1 MVSIPVKR
9 RTQPDG
15 RKTKQVKRNSGRVTH
30 RRKRGWWESGDNH
43 IKQSKVQYLKIWVLP
58 CHSLKMRGRDRERK
72 KRRKERERERVPTSA
87 LTSSTS
93 LACDHTALLS
103 YSHWTREKKGKQWA
117 RGKWS
122 GQSGMLCRGREGER
136 ERERAKQEGEGERRE
151 VGGEGRGGSAITCS
165 SDGNS
170 QLDSGGWEKGVK
182 RRKGWCTKRR
192 GGGGI
197 TWFTSNYRTDSH
209 LSPPPLH
216 AHIYVQSFMQANIYA
231 PTALTL
237 SPYLSPQQSRCSS
250 DVNHAP
256 ERWCHV
262 YTCACGCVRGVGKKK
277 ETDRSAWKQGVHNV
291 TQLTHTHRQQRHTI
305 FASASIH
312 GMHSTDVS
320 THTHRA
326 ALCFRY

>member
-136 ERERAKQEGEGERRE
+136 ERESKA
-151 VGGEGRGGSAITCS
+151 GRGGREKR
-165 SDGNS
+165 
-170 QLDSGGWEKGVK
+170 GG
-182 RRKGWCTKRR
+182 RR
-192 GGGGI
+192 GKRWERYHLFLWRKLATWLRRMRERSKEEEGVVYEKEGGGRSPDLQATTGLI
-197 TWFTSNYRTDSH
+197 VTLVLHHYTHTYMCSHSCKRTSTHPQPLLSH
-209 LSPPPLH
+209 L
-216 AHIYVQSFMQANIYA
+216 I
-231 PTALTL
+231 
-237 SPYLSPQQSRCSS
+237 
-250 DVNHAP
+250 
-256 ERWCHV
+256 
-262 YTCACGCVRGVGKKK
+262 
-277 ETDRSAWKQGVHNV
+277 
-291 TQLTHTHRQQRHTI
+291 
-305 FASASIH
+305 
-312 GMHSTDVS
+312 
-320 THTHRA
+320 
-326 ALCFRY
+326 